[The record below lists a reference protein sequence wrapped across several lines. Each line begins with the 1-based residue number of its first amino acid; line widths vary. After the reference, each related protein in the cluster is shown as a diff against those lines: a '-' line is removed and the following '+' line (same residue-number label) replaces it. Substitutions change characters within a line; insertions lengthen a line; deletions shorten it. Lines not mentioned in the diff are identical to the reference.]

1 MFYTILKFLYKFHY
15 LCVEY
20 RVMDSRR
27 QSKIAHLIQEV
38 FSNLLQRKGKDLV
51 GDSFLTVTQVKVTP
65 DLGVA
70 RIYIS
75 ILADPNAKDIIKSMN
90 KNKFEFRRLMGNEMH
105 NDLRKIPELEFY
117 LDDVLDYV
125 DKMDKLFKKI
135 HDEENLN
142 KEEDS

>member
-1 MFYTILKFLYKFHY
+1 
-15 LCVEY
+15 
-20 RVMDSRR
+20 MDSRR

-75 ILADPNAKDIIKSMN
+75 ILADPNAKEIIKSMN

-142 KEEDS
+142 KDKDA

>member
-1 MFYTILKFLYKFHY
+1 
-15 LCVEY
+15 
-20 RVMDSRR
+20 MDSRR

-142 KEEDS
+142 KEEHS

>member
-1 MFYTILKFLYKFHY
+1 
-15 LCVEY
+15 
-20 RVMDSRR
+20 MDSRR

-38 FSNLLQRKGKDLV
+38 FSNLLLRKGKDLV

-75 ILADPNAKDIIKSMN
+75 ILADPNAKEIIKSMN
-90 KNKFEFRRLMGNEMH
+90 RNKFEFRRLMGNEMH

>member
-1 MFYTILKFLYKFHY
+1 
-15 LCVEY
+15 
-20 RVMDSRR
+20 MDSRR

-142 KEEDS
+142 KDKDA